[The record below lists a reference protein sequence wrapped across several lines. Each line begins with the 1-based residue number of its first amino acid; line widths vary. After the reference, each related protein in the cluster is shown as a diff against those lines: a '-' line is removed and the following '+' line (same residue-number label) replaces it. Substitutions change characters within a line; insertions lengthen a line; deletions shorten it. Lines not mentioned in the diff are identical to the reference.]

1 MISRTTVGLF
11 AGLLAALV
19 VVVGGFA
26 GLMAALFF
34 GGSGLLIGRMLD
46 GRLDLSSLVA
56 RPGRRP

>member
-1 MISRTTVGLF
+1 
-11 AGLLAALV
+11 LLAALV